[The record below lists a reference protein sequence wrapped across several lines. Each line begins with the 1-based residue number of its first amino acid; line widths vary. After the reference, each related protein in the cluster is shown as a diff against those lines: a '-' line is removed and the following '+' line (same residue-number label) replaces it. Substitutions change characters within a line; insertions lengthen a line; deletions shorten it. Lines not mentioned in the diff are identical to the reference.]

1 MICWSPNKRLAVGI
15 FQGQFMSPFTTVPK
29 TRHLCI
35 PLHSPLLA
43 GGEWDRTGSWGL
55 WWVEMEVEVEV
66 EMDLP
71 GPWELQEPSG
81 AAERGETHL
90 LCKCLLEP
98 GVDSGKLLNY
108 FKQRTKVLSLP
119 LSSWILVKTKQN
131 RNLGVNHLTMI
142 SAPFA

>member
-1 MICWSPNKRLAVGI
+1 M
-15 FQGQFMSPFTTVPK
+15 
-29 TRHLCI
+29 
-35 PLHSPLLA
+35 
-43 GGEWDRTGSWGL
+43 GSWGL
-55 WWVEMEVEVEV
+55 WWVEMEVEV

-81 AAERGETHL
+81 AAERGEAHL

-108 FKQRTKVLSLP
+108 FKQRTKVFSLP

-131 RNLGVNHLTMI
+131 RNLGREPSDNDQRSACLARAAGPGTHSRMQGEQLTQKKKKKKHLRQPGFI
-142 SAPFA
+142 LSR